1 MKSKAILMTLAMMS
15 AALAGC
21 TGSDGV
27 AEIDDETLQE
37 LFDDNIQD
45 FMNNTSVTV
54 NQEIHYHNNTTVDD
68 SDNSVSTDSS
78 VTNYNGSGSGSQLQ
92 MFTVEWDWSDVIDFD
107 LAERIVLGVNPSGNN
122 SNFNDDHSHD
132 ENNSDFNDDHSHD
145 GNNSSFNNDHSH
157 GNSGGGDPALLYV
170 LFYNNAVI
178 EFRNVECGQW
188 LMYNSYQADNWE
200 DWLRINYGADWNEL
214 HDKKY
219 DLYYHFRDNDNE
231 GYAANEQ
238 CQYYDS
244 RTERTI
250 LYEIDVGIG
259 EAMSFQVNG
268 NGVITDVNCDD
279 GYGTGLG
286 NGTYTNYIGGQS
298 ECTVTGSTTVT
309 YSLNY
314 RYLYDNDGDTIRD
327 SITGELS
334 REYYTYFSSST
345 PEDFAVYFTMHD
357 VVVYDID
364 DE

>member
-27 AEIDDETLQE
+27 TEIDDEALQQ

-92 MFTVEWDWSDVIDFD
+92 MFTVEWDWSDIIDFD
-107 LAERIVLGVNPSGNN
+107 LSERIVLGVDPSGNN
-122 SNFNDDHSHD
+122 SSSDVGHSHA
-132 ENNSDFNDDHSHD
+132 ENNSDFNGDHSHD
-145 GNNSSFNNDHSH
+145 ENNSSFNNDHSH

-178 EFRNVECGQW
+178 EFRNVECSQW
-188 LMYNSYQADNWE
+188 LIYASYSPDNWE
-200 DWLRINYGADWNEL
+200 DWLRINYGTDWN
-214 HDKKY
+214 DMSSKKY

-231 GYAANEQ
+231 GYWANEQ
-238 CQYYDS
+238 CQS
-244 RTERTI
+244 GQITERVI

-268 NGVITDVNCDD
+268 YAVLTDVNCDD

-286 NGTYTNYIGGQS
+286 NGTLTTYIGGQS
-298 ECTVTGSTTVT
+298 ECTVTGSTTVS
-309 YSLNY
+309 YSLSY

-327 SITGELS
+327 SITGEWA

-345 PEDFAVYFTMHD
+345 PEAFAVYFTMHD
-357 VVVYDID
+357 VVVYDLD
-364 DE
+364 NE